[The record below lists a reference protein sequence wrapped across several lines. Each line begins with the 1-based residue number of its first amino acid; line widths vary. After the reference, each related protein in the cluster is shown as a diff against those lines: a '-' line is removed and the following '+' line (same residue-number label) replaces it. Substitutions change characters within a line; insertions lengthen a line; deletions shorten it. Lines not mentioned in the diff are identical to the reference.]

1 MCRERRN
8 LFSSTPAGPPP
19 DAFRAARHPSPEP
32 WFPAPMQFHDV
43 PRVIQQGEALLL
55 AGRDREALSC
65 FEQILT
71 QQPDH
76 PDALNDAALALVGLG
91 DFIAAEAHLERAI
104 EAQPTHESAVLNLID
119 LYEQIGQPERAA
131 QTFRRYGPNI
141 PASDDKAPYEARY
154 SSSGLESAAP
164 EWEAIAG
171 DGAPVMTVRPP
182 DIRLKVAFVC
192 GPDRQFLEDLEHE
205 IGRGHDV
212 RVVHSDQQIDLAAI
226 QAAMDWADVTWFEWC
241 DRVLVAASRHLRKSS
256 AVVCRIHRYEVFS
269 GMPREVNWSFVD
281 SVVFVSRQIQE
292 LLRLSVPEIQ
302 NTELHVIQNGVD
314 LDRFAFQER
323 GPGFDLA
330 YVGYLHHRKNP
341 SLLLQCIHALVEA
354 DSRYRLH
361 IAGAHQ
367 QPEYKLYF
375 DHMIERLGLRDHVLM
390 HGWVR
395 DVQSW
400 LADKHYLV
408 STSIHESFGYGIAEA
423 MASGIKPV
431 VHHFPGADYIWP
443 VDVLFGTVQDFVEM
457 VRSDSYHSQAYRDF
471 IEEHYGLDRQ
481 VQEVDNLLRRVAMT
495 AGAHAGQP

>member
-1 MCRERRN
+1 
-8 LFSSTPAGPPP
+8 
-19 DAFRAARHPSPEP
+19 
-32 WFPAPMQFHDV
+32 MQSHEV
-43 PRVIQQGEALLL
+43 PRLIQQGEALLL

-65 FEQILT
+65 FQRILAHE
-71 QQPDH
+71 PDH

-91 DFIAAEAHLERAI
+91 EAGAAEAHLQKALAAR
-104 EAQPTHESAVLNLID
+104 PTHESAFLNLID
-119 LYEQIGQPERAA
+119 LYEQGGAPERAA
-131 QTFRRYGPNI
+131 RAFRRYGPNI
-141 PASDDKAPYEARY
+141 PASADKAEYEARY
-154 SSSGLESAAP
+154 GSYDDESAPPA
-164 EWEAIAG
+164 WETIAG

-182 DIRLKVAFVC
+182 EVRLKVAFVC
-192 GPDRQFLEDLEHE
+192 GPDRQFLKDLEHE

-212 RVVHSDQQIDLAAI
+212 RVVHFDQQIDLGSI
-226 QAAMDWADVTWFEWC
+226 QDAMDWADVTWFEWC

-292 LLRLSVPEIQ
+292 LLRLTVPEIQ
-302 NTELHVIQNGVD
+302 GTDLHVIQNGVD
-314 LDRFAFQER
+314 LDRFAFKER
-323 GPGFDLA
+323 TPGFDLA

-341 SLLLQCIHALVEA
+341 SLLLQCMQALVHE

-361 IAGAHQ
+361 VAGAHQ

-375 DHMIERLGLRDHVLM
+375 DHMVDRLGLRDHVIM
-390 HGWVR
+390 HGWVS
-395 DVQSW
+395 DVQTW
-400 LADKHYLV
+400 LADKQYLV

-443 VDVLFGTVQDFVEM
+443 IEILFSTVREFVEM
-457 VRSDSYHSQAYRDF
+457 VRSESYHAQAYRDF

-481 VQEVDNLLRRVAMT
+481 VQEVDTLLRRLAST
-495 AGAHAGQP
+495 AGAYVEQP